1 MTEAIVKLAE
11 IKTRRERVTRNL
23 AVFGKVGNEN
33 GAALCREA
41 LAILEKQEKKAMER
55 EKVKRA

>member
-1 MTEAIVKLAE
+1 MKLAE
-11 IKTRRERVTRNL
+11 IKTRRERVTRNM
-23 AVFGKVGNEN
+23 AVFEKVGDEN

-41 LAILEKQEKKAMER
+41 LAILEKHERKAMER